1 MHDPDTVPA
10 PPQAL
15 PANGGEDAM
24 AVSMQA
30 FEGALNA
37 GEQVRQELLQVS
49 NLVSRGINPG
59 HIRTGRG
66 DLPRLLALATA
77 IEEQYSKRKSAS
89 PWRPTRR
96 VQV

>member
-1 MHDPDTVPA
+1 MHDPDTVSA

-15 PANGGEDAM
+15 QASGGEAAM
-24 AVSMQA
+24 AVSTQA
-30 FEGALNA
+30 FEKALNE
-37 GEQVRQELLQVS
+37 GERVREELLRVS
-49 NLVSRGINPG
+49 NLLSRGINPG
-59 HIRTGRG
+59 HIRTGRE

-77 IEEQYSKRKSAS
+77 IEEQYSKRKPAS